1 MGKVFNTLKAICIS
15 CKKPEST
22 QGEYYC
28 PCCMEKEKI
37 REDWAKMKKA
47 ERIEASS
54 YRMEKKLPF
63 VGQVRVLFNGER
75 SRKV

>member
-1 MGKVFNTLKAICIS
+1 MGKIFNAIKAICIS
-15 CKKPEST
+15 CKKPESI

-28 PCCMEKEKI
+28 PSCMEKEKI
-37 REDWAKMKKA
+37 RDAWAKMKRE
-47 ERIEASS
+47 ERVEASS
-54 YRMEKKLPF
+54 RMMEKKLPF

>member
-1 MGKVFNTLKAICIS
+1 MGKIFNAIKAICIS
-15 CKKPEST
+15 CKKPESI

-28 PCCMEKEKI
+28 PCCMEKEK
-37 REDWAKMKKA
+37 RRDAWDKMKKA
-47 ERIEASS
+47 EREEASIHM
-54 YRMEKKLPF
+54 MEKKLPF